1 MIVTSFLGGH
11 LFERAVVAGGDEGVV
26 HRRVEAAA
34 RPIPGGEREIDDL
47 EQLGPDPQRAPP
59 VELRELRVGIEPR
72 EDALEAADLPLGLG
86 HRAKRLGTRP
96 RLQEELA
103 VGAHGVEAATQ
114 HHEVL
119 VVVIGGRWTMRT
131 VGAGAA

>member
-1 MIVTSFLGGH
+1 M
-11 LFERAVVAGGDEGVV
+11 

-47 EQLGPDPQRAPP
+47 EQLRPDPQRAPP

-72 EDALEAADLPLGLG
+72 EDALQAAHLPLGLG
-86 HRAKRLGTRP
+86 HRAKSLGTRP

-114 HHEVL
+114 HHELL
-119 VVVIGGRWTMRT
+119 VVVIGGRCTMRT